1 MSSPDNSWRGRPV
14 AAASLRVLTWV
25 LPIGASVVAS
35 ALLSRVIPRPSG
47 LFELIGWWLGIG
59 AVSVAVLLVVDRAA
73 RRLLPLAALLRLTLV
88 FPDHAPPR
96 YRAAYLGTSIGQL
109 RGEVARLSSKAE
121 SGELALGEANEF
133 AITMLQ
139 LAARLDAHDPLTHG
153 HSDRVR
159 AYSRVLGDELG
170 LSEHDLERLQW
181 AGFLHDIGKLEV
193 PRELISKPG
202 PLELGE
208 QTRVRTH
215 PEAGSKLVAP
225 MASWL
230 GDWSLAVGEH
240 HEHWDGT
247 GYPAGIAGAEISL
260 AARIVAVAD
269 AFDVITSTRSYKQAL
284 SPEFAR
290 AEIATHAGTQFDPVV
305 VRALLSVSLGRLR
318 WIMGPLSWLAQIPVL
333 ASVSA
338 APVAATVT
346 SAVVAVS
353 VAGATGALAS
363 EAYWNGPELEVPAV
377 VLPVEAAIDA
387 GFSLVTATV
396 DARVPATATAIS
408 PTPVVTATAVPT
420 AIPTVAPTAISTAVP
435 TAAATAT
442 STVAPTA
449 TTTAVPMTPTASP
462 VPTVAA
468 VPADGTWVI
477 AAEEGA
483 YSYPAAAAGMVTF
496 GFDDGDLTVLDVG
509 ANGDWSASILEDSG
523 SELLVV
529 FSSEDWRVSF
539 AVDRQDSTLVITVRT
554 REED

>member
-363 EAYWNGPELEVPAV
+363 EAYWNGPELEVAAV
-377 VLPVEAAIDA
+377 VLPVEATIDA
-387 GFSLVTATV
+387 GFSSVTATAAATV
-396 DARVPATATAIS
+396 AATAVATVSATATS
-408 PTPVVTATAVPT
+408 TPVATVTAVPTVVPTAAPTVVPTAAPTATATAVP
-420 AIPTVAPTAISTAVP
+420 I
-435 TAAATAT
+435 
-442 STVAPTA
+442 
-449 TTTAVPMTPTASP
+449 TPTASP
-462 VPTVAA
+462 VPTV
-468 VPADGTWVI
+468 VSPPADGTWVI
-477 AAEEGA
+477 AADEGA
-483 YSYPAAAAGMVTF
+483 YSYPAAAAGTVTF
-496 GFDDGDLTVLDVG
+496 GFDGGALTVLDIG
-509 ANGDWSASILEDSG
+509 TSNDWSASIREQGG

-529 FSSEDWRVSF
+529 FTSEDWRVSF
-539 AVDRQDSTLVITVRT
+539 AVDRQDSTLVITVST
-554 REED
+554 REVD